1 MTPEQIVELL
11 ERGAWADIWYDPWDH
26 DEEGIVEL
34 IKNVQEAMTA
44 AAQIIRSLPKEVT
57 P

>member
-1 MTPEQIVELL
+1 MTREQIVELL

-26 DEEGIVEL
+26 DEEGIAEL
-34 IKNVQEAMTA
+34 IKAVQEAMTA